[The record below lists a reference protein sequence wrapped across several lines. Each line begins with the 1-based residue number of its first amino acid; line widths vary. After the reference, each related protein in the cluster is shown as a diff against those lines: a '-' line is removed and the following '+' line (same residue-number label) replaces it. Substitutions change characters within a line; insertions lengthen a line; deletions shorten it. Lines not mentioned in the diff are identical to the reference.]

1 MSDIVKFGKETQM
14 ADKTEYQI
22 SKSIFILAEPE
33 RVFEAITSAEDW
45 DKYFTS
51 GMELDPRPG
60 GVCNF
65 RWKDWGPKLVSHE
78 SPGKVLKI
86 EKPILF
92 VFEWGSVGK
101 KTTARLEIAAK
112 HDGSVLSLYEN
123 GYPETDADKV
133 LCRIRDNL

>member
-1 MSDIVKFGKETQM
+1 
-14 ADKTEYQI
+14 
-22 SKSIFILAEPE
+22 
-33 RVFEAITSAEDW
+33 
-45 DKYFTS
+45 
-51 GMELDPRPG
+51 MELDPRPG

-123 GYPETDADKV
+123 GYPETDEGRKYMLDCAADWGELLV
-133 LCRIRDNL
+133 LIKFYVEYGITYRSPQAKGKKPGNN